1 MDKLLGGQLALDD
14 LLFAHVRGQRKEVE
28 LVKSEEALGAL
39 VAQLHVVPNHH
50 IPFTFTF
57 TTTCSFT

>member
-39 VAQLHVVPNHH
+39 VAQLRVAPNHH
-50 IPFTFTF
+50 IAFTF